1 MLLDNITEKT
11 LDNGLK
17 VIALRKPGAAIAA
30 VQLWYRTGSIRESD
44 GIRGISHVLEHM
56 MFRGSSSVKSEE
68 HMQKINEVGGHC
80 NAFTTE
86 DVTVFTDN
94 VPRPFFEM
102 VLELEADRMDGL
114 TLDPVLFE
122 TERQVII
129 EEYHTQMNNPVAK
142 AFLEFRREFFRG
154 HPYALSPIG
163 TIEDLNT
170 MRVEQLREYYS
181 RFYSP
186 DNAVL
191 VVVGDI
197 EANMVLNLARRY
209 FGDKKPRR
217 SGVGGKPGERLNGM
231 EHCVESTNYMRKRVE
246 FDVPLLIVGYP
257 GPASSHEDAVALEIL
272 QLVMS
277 GGESG
282 RLHREV
288 VRRQS
293 AAVMVGGMNHLLEH
307 AGISM
312 FFAAFTPDVPAARV
326 ERALEEQIEEVR
338 NMGISVREMEKVRN
352 ATLANRTFEL
362 YTAEH
367 ICQRIGYGECIE
379 GDYRLWVERLE
390 ALKKLDTSLL
400 VDVARRYWSDAHR
413 HVLHLQPKRTNPLL
427 YVAGIMGR
435 ISGKFGRGRG
445 R

>member
-293 AAVMVGGMNHLLEH
+293 AAVMVGGMNHLLDH

-338 NMGISVREMEKVRN
+338 NMGISVREMEKLRN
-352 ATLANRTFEL
+352 ATLANRPFEL

-367 ICQRIGYGECIE
+367 I
-379 GDYRLWVERLE
+379 
-390 ALKKLDTSLL
+390 
-400 VDVARRYWSDAHR
+400 
-413 HVLHLQPKRTNPLL
+413 
-427 YVAGIMGR
+427 
-435 ISGKFGRGRG
+435 
-445 R
+445 